1 MWEREKKTLGMSLRF
16 SALGNA
22 LVKIPIIKIVNQE
35 RNKGSGL
42 ISVWGKFSYKYL
54 RFKQVAIFFLL
65 PLYIFLIFKHP
76 KLIEKL

>member
-1 MWEREKKTLGMSLRF
+1 MGEREEDRNEPKVF
-16 SALGNA
+16 SFRNA

-35 RNKGSGL
+35 RNKGL

-65 PLYIFLIFKHP
+65 PLSLYIFNL
-76 KLIEKL
+76 